1 MFLDTW
7 LSLDRASACG
17 VLGRRFKSD
26 RARLLYYFSNLLKF
40 TSFLNNILFQNDVMS
55 RKDFDNSSILV
66 KDIMTKIIISVNTE
80 TTVFQVAKMME
91 QSGIG
96 AVLVKKDGHLS
107 GIITDRDYATKI
119 VSHKLSSDTSVETVM
134 SSPLV
139 TINYD
144 ESISA
149 AAQRMTTKKIRKLA
163 VTDNGNIV
171 GLVTSTDLVT
181 QLTK

>member
-1 MFLDTW
+1 MSRQDFD
-7 LSLDRASACG
+7 
-17 VLGRRFKSD
+17 
-26 RARLLYYFSNLLKF
+26 SNL
-40 TSFLNNILFQNDVMS
+40 
-55 RKDFDNSSILV
+55 ILV
-66 KDIMTKIIISVNTE
+66 RDIMTKAIISVNTK
-80 TTVFQVAKMME
+80 TTVLQVARMME
-91 QSGIG
+91 NGGIG

-119 VSHKLSSDTSVETVM
+119 VSHNLSSDTPVEQIM
-134 SSPLV
+134 SSPLI

-149 AAQRMTTKKIRKLA
+149 AAERMTSKKIRKLA
-163 VTDNGNIV
+163 VTDNGQII

>member
-1 MFLDTW
+1 
-7 LSLDRASACG
+7 
-17 VLGRRFKSD
+17 
-26 RARLLYYFSNLLKF
+26 
-40 TSFLNNILFQNDVMS
+40 MS
-55 RKDFDNSSILV
+55 REDFDNSSILV
-66 KDIMTKIIISVNTE
+66 KDIMTKVIISVNTE

-96 AVLVKKDGHLS
+96 AVLVKKDDHLS

-119 VSHKLSSDTSVETVM
+119 VSHNLSSDTSVETVM